1 MAATRSWM
9 HHTWLPGH
17 VPGILM
23 TSKQPLGPVT
33 WTSAP
38 ICPAGKGQPLRFSLG
53 RLTDVG
59 IIYIQQNSIRKIKV
73 IECTSPNWNKDF
85 NTFNKLHFWDAFP
98 AWRLTKQTWLLK
110 TQEKLGDMRSCEVP
124 AHGGILPAWQTSIKV
139 GEQKHQN
146 ISKQAWHQLIAF
158 KYCMKHIQIISNCED
173 DAFLL

>member
-1 MAATRSWM
+1 M

-38 ICPAGKGQPLRFSLG
+38 VCPAGKGQTLHFSLE
-53 RLTDVG
+53 RLTDVW

-85 NTFNKLHFWDAFP
+85 NRFNKLHFRDAFP
-98 AWRLTKQTWLLK
+98 AWRLTQQTWLLK

-124 AHGGILPAWQTSIKV
+124 ANGGILPAWQTSIKV

-158 KYCMKHIQIISNCED
+158 KHCMKHIQIISNCED
-173 DAFLL
+173 DVFLL